1 MTSPTIF
8 GSVKAYGQK
17 HWFKLSLLLLLLI
30 AFFKKDL
37 NLKINLNS
45 DKNTKATQPPK
56 TQNLDKTKETDN
68 INRDATGSR
77 FTATDEKFVGNSDAT
92 PSQKSSIW
100 DNFSSENVASDVFP
114 NLDNAAKVVFLK
126 RFADVAITERRKFG
140 IPTSIILAAALRHS
154 YAGTRDATKKGQNHF
169 ALPCTKDWRG
179 AGLKIGSTCFRQ
191 YENAW
196 ASFRDHS
203 FFITSG
209 KFASLRSLGS
219 TNYKA
224 WAQALEAN
232 GYPSGGNQLAEDL
245 ISIIEQFQ
253 LHELDSK

>member
-1 MTSPTIF
+1 MTSHTIF
-8 GSVKAYGQK
+8 ATVRAYGQK
-17 HWFKLSLLLLLLI
+17 HWFKLSLLLLILV
-30 AFFKKDL
+30 ACFKKDL

-45 DKNTKATQPPK
+45 NKNTEQPVK
-56 TQNLDKTKETDN
+56 IKNSDKTKETDN
-68 INRDATGSR
+68 LNLDATGSR
-77 FTATDEKFVGNSDAT
+77 FTASEKDNTADSEII
-92 PSQKSSIW
+92 PNQKSSIW
-100 DNFSSENVASDVFP
+100 DNFSTENAGSDVFP
-114 NLDNAAKVVFLK
+114 NLDNATKIVFLK

-154 YAGTRDATKKGQNHF
+154 YAGTRDATQKSLNHF

-179 AGLKIGSTCFRQ
+179 AGVKIGATCFRQ
-191 YENAW
+191 YESAW

-203 FFITSG
+203 VFISSG

-232 GYPSGGNQLAEDL
+232 GYPAGGNQLAEDL
-245 ISIIEQFQ
+245 VNIIEQFQ